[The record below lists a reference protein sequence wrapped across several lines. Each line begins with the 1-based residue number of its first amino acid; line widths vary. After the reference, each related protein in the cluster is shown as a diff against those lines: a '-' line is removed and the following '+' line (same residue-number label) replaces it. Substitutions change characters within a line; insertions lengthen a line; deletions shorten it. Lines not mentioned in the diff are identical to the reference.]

1 MKTQPI
7 RAEKNCLNCGTE
19 VPERYCTHCGQENTV
34 PHETFGHLFNHFFA
48 DVIHY
53 DSKTLITLKYLLFR
67 PGFLTQEYTAGKR
80 VRYVNPIKFYIFTS
94 FVFFFSYFAF
104 THKDEKGDTQG
115 VVVTESYNLKDD
127 DKTDSIANAW
137 TGKLEKY
144 KDEKDYLAA
153 QKALPEGQRDGFFTK
168 QAVRQ
173 YFKQKER
180 KEKGEEGINERFQHN
195 YPKMMFVLL
204 PLFALY
210 LKWFYRRN
218 KKYFYADHAIFSL
231 HFHTFFFIFY
241 LFTTI
246 LDWLFNVDFISVFG
260 LIVVFIYLMLSLKK
274 IYGGKSFWKALLLV
288 LLYSFTL
295 LLVFTGFSILLTFL
309 T

>member
-1 MKTQPI
+1 METQPI

-34 PHETFGHLFNHFFA
+34 PHESFGHLFKHFFA

-67 PGFLTQEYTAGKR
+67 PGFLTQEYIAGKR

-94 FVFFFSYFAF
+94 FVFFFAYFAF
-104 THKDEKGDTQG
+104 TRQEESADKPK
-115 VVVTESYNLKDD
+115 VVMAQSYNLDGN
-127 DKTDSIANAW
+127 DKADSIADAW
-137 TGKLEKY
+137 KQKMDRYENEKEY
-144 KDEKDYLAA
+144 KEA
-153 QKALPEGQRDGFFTK
+153 QKVLPESERDGIFTR
-168 QAVRQ
+168 QAVHQ

-180 KEKGEEGINERFQHN
+180 KEKGEEGIDEQFQHN

-210 LKWFYRRN
+210 LKWFYQRR
-218 KKYFYADHAIFSL
+218 KKWFYADHAIFSL

-246 LDWLFNVDFISVFG
+246 LDWLFNVDFISLAG
-260 LIVVFIYLMLSLKK
+260 LVVIFIYLMQALKR
-274 IYGGKSFWKALLLV
+274 IYGGKSFWKAFSLV
-288 LLYSFTL
+288 LVY
-295 LLVFTGFSILLTFL
+295 GFSLLMVYVGFAIVISL
-309 T
+309 WM